1 MSILLSHKVFIISLS
16 EERTCLSQPS
26 GVLILECQLNFL
38 PKLLDL
44 DVEQHFL

>member
-1 MSILLSHKVFIISLS
+1 MSILLSREVFIISLS
-16 EERTCLSQPS
+16 EEGTCLSTY

-38 PKLLDL
+38 HKLLDL